1 MHYSLRLAHND
12 TSLILTSESVHC
24 WNRNAGSGLK
34 ALLSVICTC
43 SLYCWSFTAAAVS
56 AVDFR
61 SIPLRNAGQRLQKP
75 YGMELTDPVAVPE
88 RIRRQASR
96 IINGETATEGEFPH
110 QATLLNDGSH
120 MCGASI
126 IADGWALTAG
136 HCVDGQ

>member
-1 MHYSLRLAHND
+1 M
-12 TSLILTSESVHC
+12 
-24 WNRNAGSGLK
+24 
-34 ALLSVICTC
+34 
-43 SLYCWSFTAAAVS
+43 FAAAVS
-56 AVDFR
+56 AVNLR
-61 SIPLRNAGQRLQKP
+61 LTPLRNAGHKLHQSLD
-75 YGMELTDPVAVPE
+75 MELPDPVAVPE

>member
-1 MHYSLRLAHND
+1 MSRLFS
-12 TSLILTSESVHC
+12 T
-24 WNRNAGSGLK
+24 
-34 ALLSVICTC
+34 
-43 SLYCWSFTAAAVS
+43 AAVS

-61 SIPLRNAGQRLQKP
+61 SIPLRNAGQKLQKP

-136 HCVDGQ
+136 HCVDGQYVLLQRSRYIIYRLHVLYKE